1 MMMQRSKVNI
11 EDQKSQLRNYFLSL
25 APGTPLNELNELVD
39 EFEQDKF
46 SKKQIILEAGEFSE
60 NVYFICEGI
69 VRIYYT
75 KEEKEITTWF
85 IKENMVFAATYSL
98 LSGEKNFST
107 YEALEDCYVLRIKYS
122 LLELYYS
129 KYHSLEHLGRKM
141 VESYFSGFMKRN
153 FDVMFLSAEE
163 RYQIFARDNS
173 EILNRVPLRYV
184 ASYIGLT
191 QETLSRLRAKHL

>member
-1 MMMQRSKVNI
+1 MQKFKANI
-11 EDQKSQLRNYFLSL
+11 EEHKNQLRSYFLSL
-25 APGTPLNELNELVD
+25 APNTPLNELNELVN
-39 EFEQDKF
+39 EFEPDKF
-46 SKKQIILEAGEFSE
+46 TKKQIILEAGEFADT
-60 NVYFICEGI
+60 VYFICEGI

-75 KEEKEITTWF
+75 KEDKEITTWF

-98 LSGEKNFST
+98 LSGEKNFSN
-107 YEALEDCYVLRIKYS
+107 YEALEDCLVLRVKYS
-122 LLELYYS
+122 TLESYYS
-129 KYHSLEHLGRKM
+129 KYHALEHLGRKM

-191 QETLSRLRAKHL
+191 QETLSRLRAKH